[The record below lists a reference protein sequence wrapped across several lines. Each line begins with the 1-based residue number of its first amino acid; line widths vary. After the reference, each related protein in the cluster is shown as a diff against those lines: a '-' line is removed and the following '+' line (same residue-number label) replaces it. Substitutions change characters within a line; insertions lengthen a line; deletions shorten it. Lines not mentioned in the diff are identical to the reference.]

1 MFFERQTLRAV
12 RTGFLALVLL
22 PSLGFSQGDRFK
34 DVVVEANPVAPGV
47 FMLTGA
53 GGNIAVSAGPDGLL
67 LVDDQFAP
75 LAARIQTALEALP
88 GGGPLTEVPLR
99 YVINTHHHGDHTG
112 SNAYFAGL
120 GATLVASEPA
130 RVRLLAATG
139 DPDAPLPVI
148 TYQEGVNI
156 YFNGDRLRLLALRGH
171 TDGDTAVF
179 FETANVLHAGDLFFN
194 GRFPYI
200 DLGSAGGV
208 DDYLRSQAAMLA
220 LVNDDTRIIPGH
232 GPLAT
237 RADLR
242 AVHQMIQATSAQVR
256 TAIAQGQSLSAI
268 QAVGVSEEFQGYA
281 WAFID
286 VDRWLEI
293 LYRDG
298 LRQSE

>member
-1 MFFERQTLRAV
+1 MLLDRQTLRAV
-12 RTGFLALVLL
+12 RTGFLALALL
-22 PSLGFSQGDRFK
+22 PALGFSQGDRFK
-34 DVVVEANPVAPGV
+34 DVVVEATPVAPGV

-75 LAARIQTALEALP
+75 LAVRIQAALEALP
-88 GGGPLTEVPLR
+88 DGGPLTEVPLR

-130 RVRLLAATG
+130 RVRLLAAAE

-148 TYQEGVNI
+148 TYQDGVNI

-179 FETANVLHAGDLFFN
+179 FEAANVLHAGDLFFN

-200 DLGSAGGV
+200 DLGSEGGV

-237 RADLR
+237 PSDLR
-242 AVHQMIQATSAQVR
+242 AVHRMIQTTSAQVR
-256 TAIAQGQSLSAI
+256 TAIAEGQSLAAI
-268 QAVGVSEEFQGYA
+268 QAAGVPEEFQGYA

-286 VDRWLEI
+286 ADRWLEI

-298 LRQSE
+298 RRQSE